1 MSARGTPGASG
12 PALRGG
18 RPPTTQ
24 LRKIGLVRI
33 FAPTATEIER
43 ARYVVDADGLVL
55 GRLASRVAA
64 VLRGKHR
71 PYFAPHVDTGDH
83 VIVVNADKVVLTSGK
98 AEAKLAYRHSGYP
111 GGLRATSY
119 AELLEEQP
127 AELIRRSVRGM
138 LPKNSLGRQM
148 LSKLNVYAGPDHPH
162 AAQKPQP
169 LDLPEARRAG

>member
-1 MSARGTPGASG
+1 M
-12 PALRGG
+12 
-18 RPPTTQ
+18 PTYSP
-24 LRKIGLVRI
+24 K
-33 FAPTATEIER
+33 PSEITR
-43 ARYVVDADGLVL
+43 AWHVVDGDGVVL
-55 GRLASRVAA
+55 GRLASEVA
-64 VLRGKHR
+64 VLLRGKHK
-71 PYFAPHVDTGDH
+71 PIYAPHLDTGDH
-83 VIVVNADKVVLTSGK
+83 VIVVNAAEVVMSAGK
-98 AEAKLAYRHSGYP
+98 AEKIKIYRHSGYP

-169 LDLPEARRAG
+169 LELPEARRAG